1 MKRTLFLCFSGAILL
16 FSIICICTGPII
28 NKVISEQT
36 SWNTDNCKLKED
48 QYKLTKEKSGA
59 TKEEIDY
66 YKRRKN
72 ECNRKKAMYGL
83 EYSALIIDV
92 VLGFIC
98 AILGLL
104 HYFDEAK
111 PFEKISG
118 LIGLVSGVIEFILTF
133 VYLCYSSYI
142 FTNDPALVG
151 DYSNNYRILKL
162 NGDGAFAEWNEGEGK
177 YKCLFYKEKNK
188 KSVLAKYSDI
198 GKKHYNYVKDR
209 FYGDLTSEI
218 DRCTYSG
225 TDACFVNGYNTNPQY
240 VTSVTVGH
248 SPSGDNCKHLYWGP
262 VSSVSNK
269 YIFDM
274 WITTIIFS
282 CLIIVCDIGLAIFGF
297 LLFKSD
303 GSGL

>member
-48 QYKLTKEKSGA
+48 DYKLAKEKSGA

-104 HYFDEAK
+104 HYFDVAK

-118 LIGLVSGVIEFILTF
+118 LIGLVSGVVEFILTF

-142 FTNDPALVG
+142 FSNDPALING
-151 DYSNNYRILKL
+151 DYLLKV
-162 NGDGAFAEWNEGEGK
+162 NGDGEFAEWVEGK
-177 YKCLFYKEKNK
+177 GYKCLFYKEKNK
-188 KSVLAKYSDI
+188 YSVLAKYSDL
-198 GKKHYNYVKDR
+198 GKKYYNYVKDR
-209 FYGDLTSEI
+209 YYGDLTSEI
-218 DRCTYSG
+218 DRCTLSD
-225 TDACFVNGYNTNPQY
+225 TDACYEDNYNTNPEY
-240 VTSVTVGH
+240 APSSEVT
-248 SPSGDNCKHLYWGP
+248 PFSGNTCKHLYWSR

-274 WITTIIFS
+274 WITTIIFT

>member
-1 MKRTLFLCFSGAILL
+1 MYLHR
-16 FSIICICTGPII
+16 PII
-28 NKVISEQT
+28 NKVISEPT

-48 QYKLTKEKSGA
+48 DYKLTKEKSGA

-66 YKRRKN
+66 KKRIKN

-104 HYFDEAK
+104 HYFDLAK

-118 LIGLVSGVIEFILTF
+118 LIGLVSGIVEFVLTL

-142 FTNDPALVG
+142 FTNDPA
-151 DYSNNYRILKL
+151 YNSRHYLKL

-188 KSVLAKYSDI
+188 YSVLAKYSDI
-198 GKKHYNYVKDR
+198 GKKHYNYIKDR

-218 DRCTYSG
+218 DRCTYSD

-240 VTSVTVGH
+240 ITSVTAGH
-248 SPSGDNCKHLYWGP
+248 SPSGDNCKHLYWRP
-262 VSSVSNK
+262 ISSVSNK